1 MQKNIEN
8 YIKVKNNKYL
18 KWYKNIITNAKYKNR
33 VKGEE
38 YYESHHVIPKS
49 LRKDLEKET
58 NNLVLLTAR
67 EHFICHLLLP
77 KFTFD
82 EDMYKMLKAFEGMLN
97 WKTKKQN
104 RYVTSHI
111 FEITRKTASIEHS
124 KRMKGSNNYMYGKT
138 HTKEVRKIISNANK
152 GKIISENHKKAISKK
167 ISGKNNGFFGKTHS
181 KKFKEEQSKRMMGKN
196 NPMFGKPAPN
206 RGIPHSKKFK
216 EEHSKR
222 MMGKNNPMFGNHSSP
237 IYDLLTGKGKR
248 VDNKNEKYHIG
259 VSGLLSKYKIILTK
273 EECNIRFEYLQKIE
287 KEGKNIGFFR
297 RKYDNNLIK
306 QKGLK

>member
-1 MQKNIEN
+1 MKNYTNIEN

-18 KWYKNIITNAKYKNR
+18 KWYKNIITNTKYENR

-196 NPMFGKPAPN
+196 NPMFG
-206 RGIPHSKKFK
+206 
-216 EEHSKR
+216 
-222 MMGKNNPMFGNHSSP
+222 NHSSP